1 MLDVTAS
8 GKPAAPKAVTT
19 KHLANELAEQH
30 QLTKTQALEILE
42 DMIGVVTQHL
52 KRGERV
58 KFAGLGILQ
67 VRKSCCPHGPQSDD
81 R

>member
-42 DMIGVVTQHL
+42 DMIGCGHPAL
-52 KRGERV
+52 EEGRAGE
-58 KFAGLGILQ
+58 
-67 VRKSCCPHGPQSDD
+67 VRRAWNSASA
-81 R
+81 